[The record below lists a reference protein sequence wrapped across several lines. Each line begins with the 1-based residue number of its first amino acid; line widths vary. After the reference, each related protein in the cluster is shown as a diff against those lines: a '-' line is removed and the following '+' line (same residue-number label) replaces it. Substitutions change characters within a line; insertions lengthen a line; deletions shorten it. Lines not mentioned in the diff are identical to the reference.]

1 MTLVRSLLRCQ
12 RIWTDEALSLHLSL
26 SWLQLAC
33 LTVPADV
40 LLSDH
45 RQKEQQGMKRF
56 VFVMESGERVLIIAR
71 DFRGAGYQF
80 DSFGYDPREITAIE
94 ERPGACGGY

>member
-1 MTLVRSLLRCQ
+1 
-12 RIWTDEALSLHLSL
+12 
-26 SWLQLAC
+26 
-33 LTVPADV
+33 
-40 LLSDH
+40 
-45 RQKEQQGMKRF
+45 MKRF